1 MNEMMDNKNLQEQ
14 VLLFLNE
21 ITSIEIDSLSI
32 NNNLEIDLGISGDD
46 ASDLIAAF
54 AERFK
59 VLFCFHAF

>member
-32 NNNLEIDLGISGDD
+32 NNSLEIDLGISGND

-59 VLFCFHAF
+59 VLFCFHPF